1 MPEETKNDYFIASFI
16 IAAVITA
23 AVFGG
28 CLYIRHIRG
37 DNGYANKYTR
47 VFRLKMILNQNK
59 RQFEN
64 ERG

>member
-37 DNGYANKYTR
+37 DNSYASMNNLHKT
-47 VFRLKMILNQNK
+47 VKDK
-59 RQFEN
+59 R
-64 ERG
+64 